1 MPVLTRDEAQTR
13 ARQIDVQRYTVDLDL
28 TRGGDTFDSRTEI
41 HFTAHTPGDTF
52 VELKPADL
60 RSVTLDGQPLDPAA
74 LDGNRLPLT
83 GLTEG
88 AHELRVDA
96 AMRYSHTGE
105 GMHRFTD
112 PTDGET
118 YVYTQLFM
126 EDVQRVF
133 AAFDQPDLKAV
144 FDLTVT
150 APDGWSVLA
159 NSVTEHLGEGT
170 WRAATTPLLST
181 YLVAV
186 AAGPWH
192 SVRTEHR
199 GLPFGLHCRRS
210 LAPYLDADAE
220 EILDITRACFDR
232 YHEKFAEPYPFDSY
246 DQAFVPEFN
255 AGAMENPGLVTF
267 RDEFVY
273 RSAVTDTERQTRAMV
288 VAHEMAHMWFG
299 DLVTLKWW
307 DDIWLNESFA
317 EYMGYHTLTEATR
330 YTDTWVDFGV
340 ARKAWGYD
348 ADQRPS
354 THPVAPE
361 AVPDTASALLN
372 FDGISY
378 AKGASALRQLVT
390 WLGEKDFLAG
400 INTHFARHKF
410 ANATLADFID
420 SLSAN
425 TDRDVHAWADAW
437 LRTTGVDTLTAHIP
451 GADHDPAETSTPGAA
466 FNSANRTTESVRP
479 GGAAVSG
486 GGFGSGG
493 AAESG
498 GGAVPAE
505 SARPGGAAVSGAGA
519 VPAESVRPG
528 GVAVSGG
535 GAVPG
540 ESARHGGAAVS
551 GGGFGAEGTADSGAG
566 AAPAESA
573 TPGGAAESGAG
584 AVPVESVR
592 PGGAAVSGGGFGSE
606 GTAESGAGAALAQ
619 SATPAAPAH
628 GARAGEATASGDPE
642 AADAGTWALALD
654 RTGTRPHRIAVG
666 LYDRDPG
673 DGRRFVL
680 RERVDVDV
688 PGKTLT
694 LPGARPALIVP
705 NDQDL
710 TYAKIRLDPASQEA
724 ALRDLSGVPDALT
737 RAVLW
742 NTLRDMVRDGDL
754 EPRAYLE
761 TAAAHLPEETDLAL
775 VQGVLAFARTEIAD
789 RYSTPA
795 ERPDALTLLTTLG
808 ENLLHRTENGTDP
821 GLRLTAVRHL
831 IDAAQHADTIR
842 GWLDGNAVP
851 GGPDLDPE
859 LRWRI
864 LGRLSV
870 LGAIDDAVID
880 AELAHD
886 PSATGQEGAARCR
899 AALPDPQAKEAAWT
913 ALFTTDPDQ
922 ELSNYLFT
930 ATAQGFWQ
938 PEQADLLRRYVP
950 RYFDD
955 ATALA
960 ARRGPAIAEAAGRHA
975 FPAHAVDEDTLR
987 LGEQCLTTGA
997 PTPALR
1003 RKLVDQLDDLTRALK
1018 VRAPRHP

>member
-13 ARQIDVQRYTVDLDL
+13 ARLIDVQRYTVDLDL
-28 TRGGDTFDSRTEI
+28 TRGADTFDSRTVI
-41 HFTAHTPGDTF
+41 RFTARAAGDTF

-60 RSVTLDGQPLDPAA
+60 RSVTLDGQPLDPTA

-88 AHELRVDA
+88 PHELVADT

-133 AAFDQPDLKAV
+133 VAFDQPDLKAL

-150 APDGWSVLA
+150 APEGWTVLA
-159 NSVTEHLGEGT
+159 NSVTEHLGEGK
-170 WRAATTPLLST
+170 WQAATTPLLST

-210 LAPYLDADAE
+210 LAPHLDADAE

-232 YHEKFAEPYPFDSY
+232 YHEKFTEPYPFDSY

-299 DLVTLKWW
+299 DLVTLRWW

-317 EYMGYHTLTEATR
+317 EYMGYQTLTEATR
-330 YTDTWVDFGV
+330 FTDTWVDFGV

-361 AVPDTASALLN
+361 AVEDTASALLN

-400 INTHFARHKF
+400 INIHFQRHKF

-420 SLSAN
+420 SLASGASA
-425 TDRDVHAWADAW
+425 DRDVHAWADAW
-437 LRTTGVDTLTAHIP
+437 LRTTGVDTLTARIT
-451 GADHDPAETSTPGAA
+451 DTDSTW
-466 FNSANRTTESVRP
+466 TLTVDQQ
-479 GGAAVSG
+479 
-486 GGFGSGG
+486 GS
-493 AAESG
+493 
-498 GGAVPAE
+498 
-505 SARPGGAAVSGAGA
+505 
-519 VPAESVRPG
+519 
-528 GVAVSGG
+528 
-535 GAVPG
+535 
-540 ESARHGGAAVS
+540 
-551 GGGFGAEGTADSGAG
+551 
-566 AAPAESA
+566 
-573 TPGGAAESGAG
+573 
-584 AVPVESVR
+584 
-592 PGGAAVSGGGFGSE
+592 
-606 GTAESGAGAALAQ
+606 
-619 SATPAAPAH
+619 
-628 GARAGEATASGDPE
+628 
-642 AADAGTWALALD
+642 
-654 RTGTRPHRIAVG
+654 RPHRIAVG
-666 LYDRDPG
+666 LYDRDPA
-673 DGRRFVL
+673 DGRAFVL
-680 RERVDVDV
+680 CERLDVDV
-688 PGKTLT
+688 PQTEPRTFHG
-694 LPGARPALIVP
+694 PRPALIVP

-710 TYAKIRLDPASQEA
+710 TYAKIRLDPASEEA
-724 ALRDLSGVPDALT
+724 ALRGLSGIPDPLT
-737 RAVLW
+737 RALLW
-742 NTLRDMVRDGDL
+742 NTLRDMVRDGQL
-754 EPRAYLE
+754 EPAAYLE
-761 TAAAHLPEETDLAL
+761 TAGAHLAEESDLAL
-775 VQGVLAFARTEIAD
+775 VQGVLTFAHTQVAD
-789 RYSTPA
+789 RFSTPA
-795 ERPDALTLLTTLG
+795 ERPAALTLLTTLC
-808 ENLLHRTENGTDP
+808 EDLLRRTEDGSNP

-831 IDAAQHADTIR
+831 IDAAQYADVIR
-842 GWLDGNAVP
+842 GWYDSGTVP
-851 GGPDLDPE
+851 GGPELDPE

-864 LGRLSV
+864 LGRMSV
-870 LGAIDDAVID
+870 LGAVDEAVIE

-886 PSATGQEGAARCR
+886 PSATGQEGAARCH
-899 AALPDPQAKEAAWT
+899 AALPDPQAKATAWD
-913 ALFTTDPDQ
+913 ALFTTDPDR

-938 PEQADLLRRYVP
+938 PEQSDLLRGYVP
-950 RYFDD
+950 RYFTD

-975 FPAHAVDEDTLR
+975 FPVHAIDTDTLR
-987 LGEQCLTTGA
+987 LGNQCLTEGT

-1003 RKLVDQLDDLTRALK
+1003 RKLADQLDDLARALK
-1018 VRAPRHP
+1018 VRGA